1 MRWEGSG
8 VTRED
13 GHASRRRGGG
23 KDFHRNDDRK
33 TTARDEDERYYT
45 VSRMAH
51 LEATLDSV

>member
-13 GHASRRRGGG
+13 GRASRRRGGG
-23 KDFHRNDDRK
+23 KDFRRNDDGK
-33 TTARDEDERYYT
+33 STARDEDERYYA

-51 LEATLDSV
+51 LKAALDSV

>member
-8 VTRED
+8 ARRED
-13 GHASRRRGGG
+13 GRASRRREGG
-23 KDFHRNDDRK
+23 RISCQNDDGKR
-33 TTARDEDERYYT
+33 TARDEDEQYYA